1 MLIRL
6 SQDPS
11 KVSSMEVADVLKV
24 TQPTA
29 VVDADGGGLLPRSR
43 QRPVDTLSNSG
54 DPEDLQQ

>member
-1 MLIRL
+1 
-6 SQDPS
+6 
-11 KVSSMEVADVLKV
+11 MEVADVLKV